1 MMEGD
6 YDKETE
12 DETLVSTVR
21 QIRIA
26 DFINNALWV
35 KRVTG

>member
-6 YDKETE
+6 YAQDSE

-26 DFINNALWV
+26 DFINNVVAQ
-35 KRVTG
+35 RR

>member
-6 YDKETE
+6 FAQDSE

-26 DFINNALWV
+26 DFINHAV
-35 KRVTG
+35 AQRR

>member
-26 DFINNALWV
+26 DFINHVVAQ
-35 KRVTG
+35 RR

>member
-6 YDKETE
+6 FAQDSE

-26 DFINNALWV
+26 DFINHVVAQ
-35 KRVTG
+35 RR